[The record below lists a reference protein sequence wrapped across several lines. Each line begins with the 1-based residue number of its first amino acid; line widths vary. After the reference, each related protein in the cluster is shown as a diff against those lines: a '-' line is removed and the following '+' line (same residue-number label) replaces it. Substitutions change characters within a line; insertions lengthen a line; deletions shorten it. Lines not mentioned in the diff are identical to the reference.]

1 METGM
6 VADPF
11 RRGNGDRALPSCLA
25 VIRATCVGIIV
36 LTFASCAKDV
46 QQRTDRVAERQLPI
60 PRHASDAARP
70 SLFQRTSDM
79 QRTPP
84 KEANRN
90 EALGNT
96 PKARLPLPTSVSP
109 SPRPRSSEKLNVGPL
124 TPAQK
129 ERLFEEF
136 LQWQKR
142 TTIQGILAR
151 ADDTNEAVGNTSNA
165 RLPLATSVSPSLR
178 PRSSEKFNLGLLTTA
193 QKERLFE
200 EFSQWQKTTTLQG
213 ILAMTDD
220 TKERYAID
228 RDMP

>member
-1 METGM
+1 M

-11 RRGNGDRALPSCLA
+11 RRGNGDRASPSCLA
-25 VIRATCVGIIV
+25 AVRATCVGIVV

-46 QQRTDRVAERQLPI
+46 RQRVDRVAERQLPI

-79 QRTPP
+79 QQTPP

-90 EALGNT
+90 EALGNAS
-96 PKARLPLPTSVSP
+96 KARLPLAASVSP
-109 SPRPRSSEKLNVGPL
+109 SPRPRSSEKLNLRPL
-124 TPAQK
+124 TPAQR

-142 TTIQGILAR
+142 TTIQGIFAMT
-151 ADDTNEAVGNTSNA
+151 DDTNEALGNTSNA

-178 PRSSEKFNLGLLTTA
+178 PRSSEKFNEGPLTST
-193 QKERLFE
+193 QKKRLFE
-200 EFSQWQKTTTLQG
+200 GFLQWQKRTTLQG
-213 ILAMTDD
+213 IFAMTDD
-220 TKERYAID
+220 TNERYAID